1 MDIQEHVRILREE
14 RNSDPILDSFYQEY
28 LYFKQLYSVA
38 EKSGDR
44 DLISQYGRILDDKVK
59 LITSYALRKN
69 IDNPFDNPELDEES
83 VTGGGEAY
91 NPGLN
96 VPAKKYKG
104 PEMKEE
110 KDKEPKLAAGKIKKD
125 YAVTHFGFTPA
136 PSIPNRPSK
145 GGFEYKS
152 LWEGVL
158 AENYNSFRKNTST
171 RTKAQQYHEGVKI
184 VRKEL
189 SRINTLMEYLNK
201 LKESLNEGGELKEM
215 SHTRKSVDKILER
228 IKSIYVKAKSL

>member
-69 IDNPFDNPELDEES
+69 LDNPFDNSELDEES

-91 NPGLN
+91 NPGLDN
-96 VPAKKYKG
+96 PAKKYKG
-104 PEMKEE
+104 PEMKGE
-110 KDKEPKLAAGKIKKD
+110 KDKEPKLAAGKIKED

-215 SHTRKSVDKILER
+215 SHTRKSVDKILVK